1 MSETAPIPSSAPVVI
16 ESQVVPQTEPIPLAL
31 NGYTASEQTIVPTQE
46 SAINDVVLEEAARAE
61 VLEQLSISP
70 TLEQTPQASATEM
83 DSNLIDIINS
93 MESDRQ
99 KFIAHV
105 RSKISNQETEF
116 EVSFCSSHSSSFDIT
131 NSIPYFRKLN
141 PITIV

>member
-1 MSETAPIPSSAPVVI
+1 MIAET
-16 ESQVVPQTEPIPLAL
+16 QVEPQTEPISLDL
-31 NGYTASEQTIVPTQE
+31 KDNTASEDSRVATQE
-46 SAINDVVLEEAARAE
+46 TCINEVSLEEAAKAE

-70 TLEQTPQASATEM
+70 TFEQPSPASPSEI

-116 EVSFCSSHSSSFDIT
+116 EVSF
-131 NSIPYFRKLN
+131 
-141 PITIV
+141 VA